1 MSRFDGKLVLLVGG
15 YSGIGVA
22 AAERLAGEGASLVL
36 LGRQEEKLKATLA
49 KLPGAGHEIVVADA
63 AFAEQLQPA
72 VQIGRKR
79 GGYSAAVVC
88 AGSHEVRPISVLN
101 RDVIA
106 HSFEAN
112 VTTALLSTAAFA
124 KAAAKDG
131 GSVVWLSS
139 VAALRGTATF
149 AAYSAAKG
157 ALISAARVAAIELAP
172 RRIRVNVIAA
182 GVVETVMSESWLA
195 MLNEEQKA
203 ALRHRHLLGT
213 GQPADVAGV
222 IAFLLS
228 DDARW
233 MTGSLLTADGGLSTQ

>member
-1 MSRFDGKLVLLVGG
+1 MGRFDGKLVLLVGG
-15 YSGIGVA
+15 YSGIA
-22 AAERLAGEGASLVL
+22 ATAARRLANEGASLVL
-36 LGRQEEKLKATLA
+36 LGRQEEKLKETLATLS
-49 KLPGAGHEIVVADA
+49 GSRHEIVVADA
-63 AFAEQLQPA
+63 AFSEQLQPA

-79 GGYSAAVVC
+79 GGYAGAVVC
-88 AGSHEVRPISVLN
+88 AGSHVSRPLSVLS
-101 RDVIA
+101 REGIA
-106 HSFEAN
+106 QAFEAN
-112 VTTALLSTAAFA
+112 VTTALLATAAFA

-131 GSVVWLSS
+131 GSIVWFSS

-157 ALISAARVAAIELAP
+157 ALISAARVAAIELAS

-182 GVVETVMSESWLA
+182 GVVDTPMSAGWLA

-203 ALRHRHLLGT
+203 ALKHRHLLGI
-213 GQPADVAGV
+213 GRPEDLAGV

-233 MTGSLLTADGGLSTQ
+233 ITGSVVTADGGLATQ